1 MQYSFG
7 FDIRDTDSRRRR
19 ANVKSTVL
27 ASCPQCRP
35 EAVEKSAA
43 SGTNCRS
50 VAVFQNHE
58 AIILPKHDPAKWEP
72 VFRKDHA

>member
-1 MQYSFG
+1 MSSCSTVSDLTFAVRTRG
-7 FDIRDTDSRRRR
+7 GAERM
-19 ANVKSTVL
+19 VKSTVL

-58 AIILPKHDPAKWEP
+58 SYHFTKA
-72 VFRKDHA
+72 